1 MAPTIHGARSSAK
14 AMRSVSKMLGHVELY
29 GAISTSASVMRV
41 TRISF
46 AELVF
51 DKDVR
56 QPATRLN

>member
-1 MAPTIHGARSSAK
+1 
-14 AMRSVSKMLGHVELY
+14 MLGHIEFY